1 MKVNSDFFPLTQMA
15 QRFVDQLAQCRRLG
29 LTVLEASEHHV
40 LIELPY
46 STELI
51 GYPDTGVIHG
61 GVITTL
67 MDTACG
73 SAVVSAIFHKFKL
86 LEISPT
92 LDLRVDYM
100 KPAQPHKPVFGFA
113 ECYKLSSNIAFTR
126 AIAYQ
131 DSIDDPIAHAVGSF
145 MRISP
150 EMVGDAFRQALMGE
164 AVPAIGESDEHK

>member
-1 MKVNSDFFPLTQMA
+1 MKKAADVFPLTEMA
-15 QRFVDQLAQCRRLG
+15 SRFVGQLTQCQKLK
-29 LTVLEASEHHV
+29 LKVLEGSDKHV

-46 STELI
+46 DPQLV

-67 MDTACG
+67 MDTASGC
-73 SAVVSAIFHKFKL
+73 AVVCSIFYQFGA

-100 KPAQPHKPVFGFA
+100 KPAEPFKPVYGFA
-113 ECYKLSSNIAFTR
+113 ECYKLSSSVAFTR

-131 DSIDDPIAHAVGSF
+131 DSIDDPIANAVGSF

-150 EMVGDAFRQALMGE
+150 EMVGEEFRQALMGE
-164 AVPAIGESDEHK
+164 PRHD

>member
-1 MKVNSDFFPLTQMA
+1 MSLTSEQGSLTGMASRFVEQLTQ
-15 QRFVDQLAQCRRLG
+15 CRKLK
-29 LTVLEASEHHV
+29 LKVLEASGKKV
-40 LIELPY
+40 LMELPY
-46 STELI
+46 DAQLV

-67 MDTACG
+67 MDTASGC
-73 SAVVSAIFHKFKL
+73 AVVCSIFEKFQL

-100 KPAQPHKPVFGFA
+100 KPAEPHKPVYGFA
-113 ECYKLSSNIAFTR
+113 ECYKLSSSVAFTR

-131 DSIDDPIAHAVGSF
+131 DSIDNPIAHAVGSF

-150 EMVGDAFRQALMGE
+150 EMVGEEFRLALMGE
-164 AVPAIGESDEHK
+164 ADDNA

>member
-1 MKVNSDFFPLTQMA
+1 MKVNPEFFPLTTLA
-15 QRFVDQLAQCRRLG
+15 SRFVNQLAQCRRLG
-29 LTVLEASEHHV
+29 LKVHEGSEHHV

-46 STELI
+46 STELV
-51 GYPDTGVIHG
+51 GYPETGVIHG

-67 MDTACG
+67 MDTASGC
-73 SAVVSAIFHKFKL
+73 AVVCAIKDKYGS

-100 KPAQPHKPVFGFA
+100 KPAEPNKPVYGFA
-113 ECYKLSSNIAFTR
+113 ECYKLSSSVAFTR

-150 EMVGDAFRQALMGE
+150 EMIGDTFRKALMGE
-164 AVPAIGESDEHK
+164 ETK

>member
-1 MKVNSDFFPLTQMA
+1 MKTNPDFFPLTDLA
-15 QRFVDQLAQCRRLG
+15 TRFVDQLVQCRRLG
-29 LTVLEASEHHV
+29 LSVLEASEQHV

-46 STELI
+46 SSELI

-67 MDTACG
+67 MDTASG
-73 SAVVSAIFHKFKL
+73 TAVVCNIFDKYKS
-86 LEISPT
+86 LELSPT

-100 KPAQPHKPVFGFA
+100 KAAEPNKSVYGFA
-113 ECYKLSSNIAFTR
+113 ECYKLSSSVAFTR

-150 EMVGDAFRQALMGE
+150 EMVGEAFRQALMGE
-164 AVPAIGESDEHK
+164 GQ

>member
-1 MKVNSDFFPLTQMA
+1 MKTNPEFFPLTELA
-15 QRFVDQLAQCRRLG
+15 SRFVDQLVQCRRLK
-29 LTVLEASEHHV
+29 LSVLEASEHHV

-46 STELI
+46 SKALI
-51 GYPDTGVIHG
+51 GYPETGVIHG

-67 MDTACG
+67 MDTASG
-73 SAVVSAIFHKFKL
+73 TSVVCSIFDKYKS
-86 LEISPT
+86 LELSPT

-100 KPAQPHKPVFGFA
+100 KPAEPNKSVYGFA
-113 ECYKLSSNIAFTR
+113 ECYKLSSSVAFTR

-150 EMVGDAFRQALMGE
+150 DMVGEPFRRALMGE
-164 AVPAIGESDEHK
+164 VS

>member
-1 MKVNSDFFPLTQMA
+1 MKLNPEFFPLTQLA
-15 QRFVDQLAQCRRLG
+15 TRFVDQLTQCRRLG
-29 LTVLEASEHHV
+29 LKVLEASEHHV

-61 GVITTL
+61 GVVTTL

-73 SAVVSAIFHKFKL
+73 SAVVCAIFEKFKS

-100 KPAQPHKPVFGFA
+100 KPAIPNKPVYGFA
-113 ECYKLSSNIAFTR
+113 ECYRMTSSVAFTR

-150 EMVGDAFRQALMGE
+150 EMVGEEFRQALMGNE
-164 AVPAIGESDEHK
+164 TKNKGDSA

>member
-1 MKVNSDFFPLTQMA
+1 MKESADMYPLTQMA
-15 QRFVDQLAQCRRLG
+15 SRFVAQLTQCQKLQ
-29 LTVLEASEHHV
+29 LNVLEGCDKHV
-40 LIELPY
+40 LIALPY
-46 STELI
+46 DPQLI

-67 MDTACG
+67 MDTASGC
-73 SAVVSAIFHKFKL
+73 AVVCSIFDKFRL

-100 KPAQPHKPVFGFA
+100 KPAEPFKPVYCFA
-113 ECYKLSSNIAFTR
+113 QCYKLSSSIAFTR

-131 DSIDDPIAHAVGSF
+131 DSIDDPVAHAVGSF

-150 EMVGDAFRQALMGE
+150 EMVGDEFRQALMG
-164 AVPAIGESDEHK
+164 ASYHD